1 MFEMFLCFGTGPPQD
16 LSEISRHENFIS
28 VYFVSKR
35 IEMKDVNVF
44 PNQSD
49 YIYVILQLDM

>member
-1 MFEMFLCFGTGPPQD
+1 MFLCFGTGPPQD